1 MCSYRG
7 TLAGKNSRA
16 ESQCLDQSHAQLNE
30 STELDEG
37 DPVQLG
43 RQHHEL
49 LSKLKQLN
57 VFGGCCGTDHRHVE
71 EICKA
76 CITR

>member
-1 MCSYRG
+1 MPRPR
-7 TLAGKNSRA
+7 AMPNSTRA
-16 ESQCLDQSHAQLNE
+16 RV
-30 STELDEG
+30 LDEG

-43 RQHHEL
+43 REHHEL
-49 LSKLKQLN
+49 LSKLEQLN